1 MNVAGN
7 EVNANR
13 GPDVELG
20 FNSRLES
27 MRGLAALCVLLTH
40 CFGIFQIDGI
50 NAYWTLPFF
59 DQPANAKILTLI
71 GSLLNPSGAVVAFF
85 IISGYV
91 LSLSLFRSRKPLRQQ
106 FGPYIVK
113 RAFRLLPAMWVSILL
128 FAMVREVVPN
138 YVDPSY
144 QSAFYSIL
152 VTPITLGLVLQNC
165 FLYQSTINPVTWTMF
180 VEVVGSLALPL
191 MIVGSGLGK
200 RAALGLMALLIATA
214 WLTRSGEFDA
224 RRFLFCF
231 DAGVALACFPR
242 LTEKVRLPI
251 PLFLGG
257 VFLLFIQRIASIN
270 GIRGTVLLTVGATM
284 LLVAVI
290 GAKDATTFRWL
301 DIYPARFLGKI
312 SYSLYLLHLA
322 IIYAL
327 MQLLAC
333 LGFLK
338 VGGLLPTASLTVG
351 TLVFTTIAASMSYT
365 FVELP
370 MILYGKKA
378 YYYSLLIVR
387 RNMQHMN
394 I

>member
-1 MNVAGN
+1 
-7 EVNANR
+7 
-13 GPDVELG
+13 
-20 FNSRLES
+20 
-27 MRGLAALCVLLTH
+27 
-40 CFGIFQIDGI
+40 
-50 NAYWTLPFF
+50 
-59 DQPANAKILTLI
+59 
-71 GSLLNPSGAVVAFF
+71 
-85 IISGYV
+85 
-91 LSLSLFRSRKPLRQQ
+91 
-106 FGPYIVK
+106 
-113 RAFRLLPAMWVSILL
+113 
-128 FAMVREVVPN
+128 
-138 YVDPSY
+138 
-144 QSAFYSIL
+144 
-152 VTPITLGLVLQNC
+152 
-165 FLYQSTINPVTWTMF
+165 
-180 VEVVGSLALPL
+180 
-191 MIVGSGLGK
+191 
-200 RAALGLMALLIATA
+200 
-214 WLTRSGEFDA
+214 
-224 RRFLFCF
+224 
-231 DAGVALACFPR
+231 
-242 LTEKVRLPI
+242 
-251 PLFLGG
+251 
-257 VFLLFIQRIASIN
+257 
-270 GIRGTVLLTVGATM
+270 M